1 MRTVR
6 RDDKECGDYFHVVVM
21 VMLTMLVKAH
31 SRRSASNSNQNDMT
45 SQYQR
50 T

>member
-6 RDDKECGDYFHVVVM
+6 QDDKEHGDHFHVVVM

-31 SRRSASNSNQNDMT
+31 SSHSILNSNQNDMT